1 MTVCVSTK
9 AAINR
14 KANVVTGFISRLAA
28 HIHVDVSNP
37 DCRLRFAS
45 VFIQF
50 GAIGE
55 NGSGATRAQ
64 QITI

>member
-1 MTVCVSTK
+1 M
-9 AAINR
+9 NR

-37 DCRLRFAS
+37 GCRLGFAS

-50 GAIGE
+50 GAVGE
-55 NGSGATRAQ
+55 KSAGATRAQ